1 MRNKLVY
8 ICSPC
13 RGDYEKNIQKAQGY
27 CREAMELWPDV
38 LPIAP
43 HVYFTQFLDDTNEK
57 ERELGMA
64 AGIAL
69 LSMCD
74 EIWVYGADNPSQGMS
89 SEIKYAI
96 EHGIPVKDA
105 AEIYQR
111 GREPEAEELGDVTIK
126 LPGEVT
132 SINGVAA
139 RVDHTVLIEGE
150 LIVQLAQQLKRYRGH
165 DLTVDSDQLE
175 ARQ

>member
-1 MRNKLVY
+1 MRDKLVY

-27 CREAMELWPDV
+27 CREAMEKWSDV

-69 LSMCD
+69 LSICD
-74 EIWVYGADNPSQGMS
+74 EIWVYGMENPSQGMA
-89 SEIKYAI
+89 SEITYAI
-96 EHGIPVKDA
+96 EHAIPVRDA
-105 AEIYQR
+105 AELYR
-111 GREPEAEELGDVTIK
+111 KGREPEPETLGDVTIK
-126 LPGEVT
+126 LPGEAT
-132 SINGVAA
+132 GINGVAA
-139 RVDHTVLIEGE
+139 RVDHTVQIEGE
-150 LIVQLAQQLKRYRGH
+150 LIVQLAQQLRRYRGYS
-165 DLTVDSDQLE
+165 LTVDADQPE
-175 ARQ
+175 ADQ

>member
-1 MRNKLVY
+1 MRDKLVY

-13 RGDYEKNIQKAQGY
+13 RGDYDKNIQKAQEY

-64 AGIAL
+64 SGISI

-74 EIWVYGADNPSQGMS
+74 ELWVYGMEAPSAGMA
-89 SEIKYAI
+89 SEIAFAK
-96 EHGIPVKDA
+96 EHGIPIRDA
-105 AEIYQR
+105 AELYKA
-111 GREPEAEELGDVTIK
+111 GREAEQKELGDVIIK
-126 LPGEVT
+126 LPGEIT

-139 RVDHTVLIEGE
+139 RADHTIQIDGE
-150 LIVQLAQQLKRYRGH
+150 LIVQLAQQLRRYRGH
-165 DLTVDSDQLE
+165 DLTVDADNPEADQ
-175 ARQ
+175 

>member
-1 MRNKLVY
+1 MRDKLVY

-27 CREAMELWPDV
+27 CREIMERWPNV

-43 HVYFTQFLDDTNEK
+43 HVYFTQFLDDTNEA

-74 EIWVYGADNPSQGMS
+74 EIWVYGMENPSRGMA
-89 SEIKYAI
+89 SEIVYAT
-96 EHGIPVKDA
+96 EHAIPIRDA
-105 AEIYQR
+105 ADVY
-111 GREPEAEELGDVTIK
+111 REGPTEVKQLGDVTIK
-126 LPGEVT
+126 LPDEIT

-139 RVDHTVLIEGE
+139 RVDHTVQIEGE
-150 LIVQLAQQLKRYRGH
+150 LIVQLAQQLRRYRGH
-165 DLTVDSDQLE
+165 DLTVDADELPEADQ
-175 ARQ
+175 

>member
-27 CREAMELWPDV
+27 CREAMEKWPDV

-43 HVYFTQFLDDTNEK
+43 HVYFTQFLDDENET

-69 LSMCD
+69 LDKCD
-74 EIWVYGADNPSQGMS
+74 ELWVYGIETPSAGMA
-89 SEIKYAI
+89 SEIAYAKA
-96 EHGIPVKDA
+96 HGIPIRDA
-105 AEIYQR
+105 AELY
-111 GREPEAEELGDVTIK
+111 
-126 LPGEVT
+126 
-132 SINGVAA
+132 
-139 RVDHTVLIEGE
+139 
-150 LIVQLAQQLKRYRGH
+150 
-165 DLTVDSDQLE
+165 
-175 ARQ
+175 